1 MTGQESG
8 PASTAL
14 LLWPQAA
21 SADAVQSDHLILS
34 FTLLT
39 LVLTVPIFL
48 AIGWFAF
55 HFRAGKPAHRH
66 YTEDRN
72 RLLEVSWMLIPFLLT
87 LVFFYWGAK
96 LFDTHKHP
104 PANALRIEA
113 IGRQWMWKFQHPGG
127 QSEIND
133 LHVPTGEPVLI
144 NMISQDVI
152 HALYLPA
159 LRIQMETLPGRY
171 TQLWFTADH
180 TGEFRLYCSEY
191 CGTDHSKMQGLLT
204 IMTPADYAAWLARSG
219 DSTSLAAQGKALF
232 SSYGCGGCHDAGSTV
247 RAPSLAGLYD
257 SPVPLAATGGDAA
270 GGTLLADDAYIRDKI
285 LYPDH
290 HLIAGYAQVMPSFK
304 GVIPEDRLVLLTAYI
319 KSLAVGQASLD
330 AAGRA
335 SLDAAGRASLDA
347 AGRASLDGPERTP

>member
-8 PASTAL
+8 PAGTTL

-21 SADAVQSDHLILS
+21 SADAVQTDHLILG

-48 AIGWFAF
+48 AIGWFAI
-55 HFRAGKPAHRH
+55 HFRAGKVAHRQ
-66 YTEDRN
+66 YSESRN

-87 LVFFYWGAK
+87 LVFFYWGAR
-96 LFDTHKHP
+96 LFDIHKHP

-127 QSEIND
+127 QAEIND

-152 HALYLPA
+152 HSLYLPA

-171 TQLWFTADH
+171 TQLWFTANH
-180 TGEFRLYCSEY
+180 TGVFRLYCSEY

-232 SSYGCGGCHDAGSTV
+232 SSYGCSGCHDAGSIV

-257 SPVPLAATGGDAA
+257 SPVPLLAA
-270 GGTLLADDAYIRDKI
+270 GGTASAGAAAGGTVLADDAYIRDKI

-304 GVIPEDRLVLLTAYI
+304 GVIPEDRLVLLIAYI
-319 KSLAVGQASLD
+319 KSLAAVGQASI
-330 AAGRA
+330 
-335 SLDAAGRASLDA
+335 
-347 AGRASLDGPERTP
+347 DGPERTP